1 MLGTAQFDTPDPSGA
16 GSVGSPAGAG
26 PDTSAISNYYEG
38 QLGSDTAA
46 LADLGKQE
54 QQSAPQFTE
63 KPPERQPGITGVAP
77 LLIGLAALGGKA
89 AGLHA
94 TTMLGATN
102 GMVEGLIKGNEQKY
116 RDQKA
121 SYDAA
126 YQQYRDKWD
135 QQNKIYNEMRQV
147 YKGRVDADLRALQF
161 ARQVTGDNA
170 KVTQNDVKN
179 HQQAIVIDDK
189 LRNTDMRQAHNQ
201 AEEHIQLRKLEMEKE
216 KIAQEAGSPENAAL
230 AAALADKGVDIKGY
244 RGKQL
249 QLVLTGL
256 IAKHPTMTND
266 EIADHVK
273 SGQIDMRVATTEATK
288 LSAREASIAP
298 VEKSINQPG
307 GFLDQAEKAVNDI
320 GLPNSKI
327 GAEVEYRA
335 MEQRGDPKLSAY
347 KTRVAE
353 LRAEYSIV
361 LAKGGA
367 TSVHSQEEAA
377 KVVPDIISPAQFK
390 EVKKAIF
397 QGIET
402 AKKGVRESITDIGG
416 TKPESATPTAPQKQV
431 TRTGVD
437 SATGRKVIQ
446 YSDGSVAFAD

>member
-1 MLGTAQFDTPDPSGA
+1 MPGTATFDTPNA
-16 GSVGSPAGAG
+16 SPE
-26 PDTSAISNYYEG
+26 PDSNVSALNDFYTKEYHEANQG
-38 QLGSDTAA
+38 LVD
-46 LADLGKQE
+46 LAKE
-54 QQSAPQFTE
+54 QQASAPQFTE

-77 LLIGLAALGGKA
+77 WLIGLAALGGKA
-89 AGLHA
+89 VGLHA

-102 GMVEGLIKGNEQKY
+102 GMVQGLIQGNEQKY
-116 RDQKA
+116 KDQKSA
-121 SYDAA
+121 YDEA
-126 YQQYRDKWD
+126 YQKYREKFD
-135 QQNKIYNEMRQV
+135 QQDKIFKEMIQV
-147 YKGRVDADLRALQF
+147 YKGRADAAFKALQF
-161 ARQVTGDNA
+161 TRLVTNDGTHTRQGDE
-170 KVTQNDVKN
+170 KHFLEVQKYDEGVRK
-179 HQQAIVIDDK
+179 HDMDDAFHKGELFIQEQK
-189 LRNTDMRQAHNQ
+189 LQ
-201 AEEHIQLRKLEMEKE
+201 AEKAKL
-216 KIAQEAGSPENAAL
+216 AQEAGSPENAAL
-230 AAALADKGVDIKGY
+230 AASLADKGVDIKGY

-256 IAKHPTMTND
+256 IAKHPGKTND
-266 EIADHVK
+266 EIADGIK

-298 VEKSINQPG
+298 VEKSINQSG
-307 GFLDQAEKAVNDI
+307 GFLDQAEKAVNDVS
-320 GLPNSKI
+320 LPNSKI

-416 TKPESATPTAPQKQV
+416 TTPEAATPTRAPVQTTPPEAPPGTKHW
-431 TRTGVD
+431 GD
-437 SATGRKVIQ
+437 LP
-446 YSDGSVAFAD
+446 D